1 MKEKIKEISPYVLI
15 VVVIVVIRIFIATPV
30 KVDGDSMYNTLNDN
44 DIVLLSKLSS
54 IDRFDII
61 VLKENDNNATII
73 KRVIGMPGDKVKIRN
88 NKIYIN
94 SSNII
99 DNLESM
105 YYKTNNIKLKNKIYT
120 EFECE
125 CLYMDYLTYY
135 DDPECDLS
143 EEEKIGA
150 KIVLKALEEPVRQI
164 ATNAGLEGAVI
175 LNKIKSS
182 EAGIGFNAAK
192 EEYVD
197 MKKAGIVDPTKVTRS
212 ALQNA
217 ASIASMILTTESV
230 VTDKKEK
237 ECGCDHANA
246 GMPQGMEGMY

>member
-94 SSNII
+94 
-99 DNLESM
+99 
-105 YYKTNNIKLKNKIYT
+105 NKIIEDEYAYGET
-120 EFECE
+120 S
-125 CLYMDYLTYY
+125 DYDEIILG
-135 DDPECDLS
+135 DDEYFVLGDNRLIS
-143 EEEKIGA
+143 KDSRYFGA
-150 KIVLKALEEPVRQI
+150 IKKSDIKGKAVFRLFP
-164 ATNAGLEGAVI
+164 
-175 LNKIKSS
+175 
-182 EAGIGFNAAK
+182 F
-192 EEYVD
+192 
-197 MKKAGIVDPTKVTRS
+197 TRFG
-212 ALQNA
+212 
-217 ASIASMILTTESV
+217 SI
-230 VTDKKEK
+230 
-237 ECGCDHANA
+237 
-246 GMPQGMEGMY
+246 